1 VETVV
6 SKSKLKP
13 RVLEYLREVERSHQE
28 IVITDRGRP
37 VAKIVPY
44 ASGDEDALAAL
55 RHSVL
60 RYDRPTEP
68 LDPEDWEAL
77 G

>member
-1 VETVV
+1 METVV

-13 RVLEYLREVERSHQE
+13 KVLEYLREVERSHLE

-37 VAKIVPY
+37 VAKIIPY
-44 ASGDEDALAAL
+44 AGGEADPLAVL
-55 RHSVL
+55 RSSVL

-68 LDPEDWEAL
+68 LEADDWEAL
-77 G
+77 R

>member
-13 RVLEYLREVERSHQE
+13 RVLEYLREVERSHRE

-44 ASGDEDALAAL
+44 TGGEGDPLAAL
-55 RHSVL
+55 RDSVL
-60 RYDRPTEP
+60 RYDGPTEP
-68 LDPEDWEAL
+68 LEPGDWEAL